1 MINKEFEM
9 SNEFKNWDDMTV
21 LEQAATTYAEMY
33 KDAYGFR
40 PRGISTDSWT
50 ESQFNKEIDALEIV
64 IREEETLRL
73 EVEAELILKFEDSVT
88 NLMHSGTNRER
99 VIAWLMQEADAEDDP
114 EYFCYKK
121 GLPYNYFHNVK

>member
-1 MINKEFEM
+1 M
-9 SNEFKNWDDMTV
+9 SNEFKSWDDMTV
-21 LEQAATTYAEMY
+21 LEQAATIYSEMY

-40 PRGISTDSWT
+40 PRGINTDSWT

>member
-1 MINKEFEM
+1 M
-9 SNEFKNWDDMTV
+9 
-21 LEQAATTYAEMY
+21 
-33 KDAYGFR
+33 
-40 PRGISTDSWT
+40 
-50 ESQFNKEIDALEIV
+50 EIV

>member
-1 MINKEFEM
+1 VINKELEM
-9 SNEFKNWDDMTV
+9 SNEFKSWDDMTV
-21 LEQAATTYAEMY
+21 LEQSATIYSDMY

-40 PRGISTDSWT
+40 PRGINTDSWT
-50 ESQFNKEIDALEIV
+50 ESQFNDALDELGRV
-64 IREEETLRL
+64 IEASETARK
-73 EVEAELILKFEDSVT
+73 EDEAAAILKFEDSVT
-88 NLMHSGTNRER
+88 NLMHTGTNRAR